1 MLLQDGSA
9 IPSSTT
15 WELIQHSSPETRVV
29 LVITAIFSIASWF
42 IIGFKWWRFRQIK
55 SQAARFFN
63 ELERTTR
70 LKDAYHAVM
79 KLPPS
84 PYNRLFREGLNFVTE
99 LRPGAMRD
107 EGKEHQALSATQL
120 EALKMVLYKEVAA
133 ERDLVA
139 RNIPWLATFGSVG
152 PLLGLLGT
160 VLGVMNAF
168 VGIASKGSGNIS
180 AVAPGIAEALIA
192 TVAGL
197 AAAIP
202 AVIAYNIFVSKVGM
216 FASELEGFA
225 NELVGTMAR
234 EGLI

>member
-1 MLLQDGSA
+1 MLQAGNAL
-9 IPSSTT
+9 PSST
-15 WELIQHSSPETRVV
+15 WELVLLSSPETRAV
-29 LVITAIFSIASWF
+29 LVITAIFSVASWF
-42 IIGFKWWRFRQIK
+42 IIGTKWWRFRQIK

-107 EGKEHQALSATQL
+107 EGKEHHALSPTQL
-120 EALKMVLYKEVAA
+120 EALKMVLYKEVSA
-133 ERDLVA
+133 ERDLLA
-139 RNIPWLATFGSVG
+139 RHIPWLATFGSVG

-168 VGIASKGSGNIS
+168 IGISAKGSGNIS

-202 AVIAYNIFVSKVGM
+202 AVIAYNIFVSKVGL
-216 FASELEGFA
+216 FAAELEGFA

-234 EGLI
+234 EGMI